1 MDRIFPT
8 TDVHPSSSALPT
20 EPGACEPNTVG
31 WAPGASE
38 ISGCFHVGIRSTRR
52 IIGKKAPKNPN
63 LRPLVRQAW
72 VTMKGHGLAI
82 ILFRE
87 CSFSS
92 CWKGPMHQCHQ
103 CACQQWLL
111 TRTQKLKNT
120 NPFLRMQLQNCSLLG
135 IIKGGPCKLNNLWDK
150 FHIPKRRSACFL
162 AAVTP
167 ADAERRAHSAAVAI
181 DTTLFKS
188 FTTSSASVPW
198 KVGVH
203 WRELQFSVGNSGD
216 SIIQDSEKTHLK
228 NKQLLVGKISL
239 ISAIFLFV
247 ASITYRCE
255 NIIKAK
261 LSTRSRSATRSNQK
275 IAR

>member
-1 MDRIFPT
+1 M
-8 TDVHPSSSALPT
+8 
-20 EPGACEPNTVG
+20 
-31 WAPGASE
+31 
-38 ISGCFHVGIRSTRR
+38 GIRSTSTDYWQTSS
-52 IIGKKAPKNPN
+52 KKPQPEATCSASLSDNERTWSEK
-63 LRPLVRQAW
+63 
-72 VTMKGHGLAI
+72 KG
-82 ILFRE
+82 
-87 CSFSS
+87 S
-92 CWKGPMHQCHQ
+92 MHQCHRMP
-103 CACQQWLL
+103 AMFANSK
-111 TRTQKLKNT
+111 TQKYKNT

>member
-8 TDVHPSSSALPT
+8 TDVHPSRSALPT
-20 EPGACEPNTVG
+20 EPGACESNTVG
-31 WAPGASE
+31 SPEPVNFRLFSRGHSIYSTDYRQKSSKKPQPEATCSASLSDNERTWAGHHTLS
-38 ISGCFHVGIRSTRR
+38 
-52 IIGKKAPKNPN
+52 
-63 LRPLVRQAW
+63 W
-72 VTMKGHGLAI
+72 VL
-82 ILFRE
+82 ILFMLERINE
-87 CSFSS
+87 
-92 CWKGPMHQCHQ
+92 PM
-103 CACQQWLL
+103 
-111 TRTQKLKNT
+111 
-120 NPFLRMQLQNCSLLG
+120 PFLRMQLQNCSLLG

-261 LSTRSRSATRSNQK
+261 LSTCSRSATRSNQK